1 LKEINYQ
8 IKRFFFALML
18 EPFTLSAWR
27 AIFQERAAIVAR
39 RRALNIKINPLSLE
53 KWRHRNK

>member
-1 LKEINYQ
+1 
-8 IKRFFFALML
+8 ML